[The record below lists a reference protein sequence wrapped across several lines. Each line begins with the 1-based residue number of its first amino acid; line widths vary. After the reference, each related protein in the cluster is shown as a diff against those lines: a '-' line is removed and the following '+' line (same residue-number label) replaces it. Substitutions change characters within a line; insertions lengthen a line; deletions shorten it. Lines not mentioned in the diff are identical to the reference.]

1 MAYKHLN
8 IHERNLMAKLYLQGK
23 GYREIGRLLHRHH
36 TTISREFERYRSRY
50 TNAYNPE
57 ISNNI
62 ALYWRLTPRHAKR
75 RMYEPLYD
83 HIINHLEQGHSPDM
97 ISGRLKITYPNDVKM
112 RVSHET
118 IYRWIYDDRLQR
130 GELYKHLLRRHKRRI
145 RRGLWSKKGGIL
157 KGRVS
162 IHDRPESVNE
172 RKQIGDWEGDLMEGK
187 RSTGYFLTY
196 AERVSRFI
204 IAAKLPTKEAIAVS
218 KLTTNKLKKIKDQI
232 NSITYDNGKEFYGFK
247 RIEKSL
253 NTSVYFADP
262 YSSWQRGTNEHA
274 NGMLRRFFPKG
285 TDFNDVTDRQLKVAV
300 DKINNRPRK
309 ILNYRTPAEVFY
321 GASGALTM

>member
-1 MAYKHLN
+1 M
-8 IHERNLMAKLYLQGK
+8 
-23 GYREIGRLLHRHH
+23 
-36 TTISREFERYRSRY
+36 
-50 TNAYNPE
+50 
-57 ISNNI
+57 
-62 ALYWRLTPRHAKR
+62 
-75 RMYEPLYD
+75 
-83 HIINHLEQGHSPDM
+83 
-97 ISGRLKITYPNDVKM
+97 
-112 RVSHET
+112 
-118 IYRWIYDDRLQR
+118 
-130 GELYKHLLRRHKRRI
+130 
-145 RRGLWSKKGGIL
+145 
-157 KGRVS
+157 
-162 IHDRPESVNE
+162 
-172 RKQIGDWEGDLMEGK
+172 
-187 RSTGYFLTY
+187 
-196 AERVSRFI
+196 
-204 IAAKLPTKEAIAVS
+204 
-218 KLTTNKLKKIKDQI
+218 TTNKLKKIKDQI